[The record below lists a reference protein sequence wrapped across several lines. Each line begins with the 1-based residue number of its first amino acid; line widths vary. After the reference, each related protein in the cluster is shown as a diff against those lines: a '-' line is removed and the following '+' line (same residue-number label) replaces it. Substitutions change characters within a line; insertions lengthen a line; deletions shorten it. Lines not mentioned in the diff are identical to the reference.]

1 MFFLIKIV
9 ITKFYSKGTSAFFN
23 LWLWLK
29 MSYEFKS
36 VCPVSIFPSVREFI
50 FELAHLFSGT
60 QLQLSGTSTLCK
72 NKNVPKRDF

>member
-1 MFFLIKIV
+1 
-9 ITKFYSKGTSAFFN
+9 
-23 LWLWLK
+23 